1 MEKKQNE
8 KLKELFFLL
17 LFDLCGSGRAVD
29 DDMPGLFVS
38 EEESVDGQQ
47 TRRRVKRR
55 DKTEGFHRSTEK
67 KKKSGGDTHAS
78 PNSTAVFAPYPL
90 WQKSRLR
97 KEGESLFLCFFG
109 WTLDKNK
116 QCSLE
121 AKFLL
126 SCLAVEIQTGII
138 GNRGDREQGTGSRVL
153 TTPQPT
159 PSNGTTAPDWSALF
173 GARVR

>member
-1 MEKKQNE
+1 
-8 KLKELFFLL
+8 
-17 LFDLCGSGRAVD
+17 
-29 DDMPGLFVS
+29 MPSLFVS

-55 DKTEGFHRSTEK
+55 DKTEEFHRSTEK
-67 KKKSGGDTHAS
+67 KKVEETHTLHH
-78 PNSTAVFAPYPL
+78 NSTAVFAPYPL

-138 GNRGDREQGTGSRVL
+138 GNRGDREQDTGSRVL